1 MSAAPGPLHMAD
13 PRVITPAELEAEKQT
28 GSPYPRC
35 SPWLRLGARLADLGT
50 AYVIFRA
57 GGRAGAVLAIL
68 YLLLADGIFD
78 GQSIGKKIFGV
89 RVVHLPT
96 RCSGRKR
103 DSTLRNAPLALP
115 VLLWMMPEGLGFPAF
130 IAGAIVIGVIEGW
143 RVIRDPLGMR
153 FGDVWAQTQVVDG
166 KVVAG
171 APAERVSR
179 DRAAVTQRAA
189 GRATLAARVRR
200 GGYRRIRRT
209 RCGSP

>member
-1 MSAAPGPLHMAD
+1 MSAADGPLPMAE
-13 PRVITPAELEAEKQT
+13 PRVVTPAGLEAEKQT

-35 SPWLRLGARLADLGT
+35 SPWLRLGARLADLGI
-50 AYVIFRA
+50 AYGIFL
-57 GGRAGAVLAIL
+57 AGARVGPVLAIL
-68 YLLLADGIFD
+68 YILLADGIFD

-115 VLLWMMPEGLGFPAF
+115 VLLFMMPEQLGKVAF
-130 IAGAIVIGVIEGW
+130 IAGAIVIGAVEAW

-171 APAERVSR
+171 A
-179 DRAAVTQRAA
+179 AAGIASGNRTPVTERAA

-200 GGYRRIRRT
+200 SGYRRRRRT
-209 RCGSP
+209 RCGSL